1 MLFISRFALIISLAF
16 LFMGSPALADS
27 LGLPARAD
35 TLKTVKLA
43 DNVYALVGPLGN
55 RDKENLGNNCNFGVI
70 VTRDGVILVDSGGSY
85 KGAVEIHRNIQKITR
100 QPVKLVINT
109 GGQDHK
115 WLGNGYFKQRGAK
128 IIASNKAVTDQKTRF
143 QSQYNMLSNLIGDKN
158 LAGTEPVYA
167 DERFDADMKLS
178 LGGIDLELHHAGQAH
193 TPGDS
198 FVWLPAQKIVFTG
211 DIVYTERMLGI
222 LSYSNSKSWL
232 GAFNAI
238 AALKPKHVVPG
249 HGSPT
254 TLEEAMKDTY
264 DYIVFLRSSITELI
278 DSGIGIE
285 KVGLLDQSRYS
296 YLKNYDILK
305 GRNAQRVYEEIEFE

>member
-1 MLFISRFALIISLAF
+1 MLIRNRFTFIVILALLTMSL
-16 LFMGSPALADS
+16 PT
-27 LGLPARAD
+27 RAD
-35 TLKTVKLA
+35 TLKAVKVA
-43 DNVYALVGPLGN
+43 ENIYALVGPLGN
-55 RDKENLGNNCNFGVI
+55 RDKKNLGNNCNFGVI
-70 VTRDGVILVDSGGSY
+70 VSRDGVILLDSGGSY
-85 KGAVEIHRNIQKITR
+85 KGAASIHRQIQGITSK
-100 QPVKLVINT
+100 PVKLVINT

-128 IIASNKAVTDQKTRF
+128 IIASSKAIADQKARF
-143 QSQYNMLSNLIGDKN
+143 QSQYNTLSRLIGDKN

-167 DERFDADMKLS
+167 DDQFDSNLD
-178 LGGIDLELHHAGQAH
+178 IDFDGTRLEISHAGQAH

-198 FVWLPAQKIVFTG
+198 FVWLPKQQIVFTG

-238 AALKPKHVVPG
+238 AALKPRHVVPG
-249 HGSPT
+249 HGNPT
-254 TLEEAMKDTY
+254 TLEVARKDTY
-264 DYIVFLRSSITELI
+264 DYILYLRSSITELI
-278 DSGIGIE
+278 EAGIGIE
-285 KVGLLDQSRYS
+285 KAGLLDQSQYA